1 MMRSILPAATALLAA
16 VLGSFSLVQAQ
27 AVLPLPGCDSSPDA
41 RKILDEKLDQN
52 VLNRMKYPE
61 RSALIKDLAARY
73 PRELQPNEMLKDDEF
88 WNATKEEAQ
97 ALRDQWM
104 KRAKENPDDALAL
117 LLAGEVLKGKDTP
130 EAIRLMEAAKAKA
143 PSFPWPAMQLAQLY
157 RQGKYADPIKSKENT
172 EIFYGLCPAYTA
184 GGGRYGFGNQMAGF
198 LLQKNLPLLPK
209 LDVALRARLETE
221 TDPQRLED
229 GYEVLWGREFL
240 THQPQEY
247 DAVRAQIVQD
257 LKRLE
262 ALNPKGDVEWRSFLI
277 EGYRQSGATPEAITA
292 MEDALIRNFPQS
304 SKAEWRVRDRWD
316 KDHKKPEPDADAA
329 TWDRYYKEKEAAVR
343 GWIHDYPNDLYLQ
356 REGMYEAV
364 GGDLALSEQ
373 DGMAALDTYLQAQKD
388 YKGAGMMNY
397 GEYNPVQ
404 FLLDHGWGARALDM
418 LKETSA
424 IKGNG
429 HSPNDWGDNLS
440 DDDIK
445 RFKRYQD
452 SQDQYAVSLM
462 LKAARL
468 TGKPEEAMKLR
479 AAIEVQPPAEKNLQQ
494 DYWWNRARF
503 AALQNQNLDALIYY
517 RKALDL
523 RTEAPKPY
531 HGRMMDELTDEPH
544 AIWKAQGGTEEA
556 WALWRNTPAAPS
568 STTVQQAESPWE
580 KVTKAMP
587 SFELSDLSGKNWRLK
602 DLQGKTVLIISWAT
616 WCAPCREELPHLEKF
631 YEKIKN
637 RSDIQVLT
645 LSVDENPGTLAPF
658 MKKAGYTFP
667 VLPAYS
673 IEEIRGLVPQT
684 WVVDPHGVWQ
694 WSQRGFDEKTDAVFE
709 KEMLEKLEPA
719 KAGQ

>member
-1 MMRSILPAATALLAA
+1 MLMAAFLSCSFISEAQTA
-16 VLGSFSLVQAQ
+16 
-27 AVLPLPGCDSSPDA
+27 LPLPGCDASPEV
-41 RKILDEKLDQN
+41 RKVLDEKLNPDA
-52 VLNRMKYPE
+52 LEKMKYPE
-61 RSALIKDLAARY
+61 RSVLQRQVLEDLIAKY
-73 PRELQPNEMLKDDEF
+73 PRELQPNEMLKDDVG
-88 WNATKEEAQ
+88 WTGTKEENE
-97 ALRDQWM
+97 ALRDQWV
-104 KRAKENPDDALAL
+104 KRAKENPGDPLAL

-143 PSFPWPAMQLAQLY
+143 PGFPWPAMQLAQLY
-157 RQGKYADPIKSKENT
+157 RNGKYADPVKSKENT
-172 EIFYGLCPAYTA
+172 EIFYSLCPAYTA
-184 GGGRYGFGNQMAGF
+184 GGGQYGFGNQMAGW
-198 LLQKNLPLLPK
+198 LLQKDLTLLPK
-209 LDVALRARLETE
+209 LDAALRARLETE
-221 TDPQRLED
+221 TDPKRLED

-262 ALNPKGDVEWRSFLI
+262 ALNPKGDAEWRSFLI
-277 EGYRQSGATPEAITA
+277 GGYTQSGASDEAITA
-292 MEDALIRNFPQS
+292 MEDALIRDFPQS
-304 SKAEWRVRDRWD
+304 SKAEWRVRNNWD

-329 TWDRYYKEKEAAVR
+329 AWDRYNKEKEAAVK
-343 GWIHDYPNDLYLQ
+343 GWIHDYPDDVYLQ

-364 GGDLALSEQ
+364 KEDLAVSEQ
-373 DGMAALDTYLQAQKD
+373 DGLAAMDTYLQALKD
-388 YKGAGMMNY
+388 YKGANMMSY
-397 GEYNPVQ
+397 GDYDPIQ
-404 FLLDHGWGARALDM
+404 FLLDHGWQPARALDM

-429 HSPNDWGDNLS
+429 HSKIDWSGDIS
-440 DDDIK
+440 DDDLK
-445 RFKRYQD
+445 RFKHYQD
-452 SQDQYAVSLM
+452 REDQHAVSLM
-462 LKAARL
+462 LKADKMA
-468 TGKPEEAMKLR
+468 GKPEEAMKLR
-479 AAIEVQPPAEKNLQQ
+479 AAIEVPPPEDKKLQL

-531 HGRMMDELTDEPH
+531 QGRLRDELMDEPH
-544 AIWKAQGGTEEA
+544 AIWKTLGGTEEA
-556 WALWRNTPAAPS
+556 WALWSKTPS
-568 STTVQQAESPWE
+568 TTTVQQAESPWE

-587 SFELSDLSGKNWRLK
+587 SFELSDLSGKTWRLK
-602 DLQGKTVLIISWAT
+602 ELQGKTVLIVSWAT
-616 WCAPCREELPHLEKF
+616 WCGPCREELPHLEKF

-645 LSVDENPGTLAPF
+645 LSVDENPGAIAPF

-694 WSQRGFDEKTDAVFE
+694 WGQRGFDEKTDAAFE
-709 KEMLEKLEPA
+709 KEMLEKLETA
-719 KAGQ
+719 KGGQ